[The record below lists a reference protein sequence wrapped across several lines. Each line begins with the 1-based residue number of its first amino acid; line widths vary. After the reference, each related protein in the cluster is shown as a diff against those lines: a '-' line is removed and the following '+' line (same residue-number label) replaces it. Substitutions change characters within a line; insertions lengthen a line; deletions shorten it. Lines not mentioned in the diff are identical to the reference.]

1 MEEKDY
7 SRLTFYALLFLAVIV
22 VGALCRVLS
31 SVLLPVVFAIFLA
44 LTFLPVVQKIN
55 KKTKAPWVLI
65 IILID
70 ILLIVAI
77 AALSSLLFK
86 SLSTITSEYPKYES
100 RFMSIYRLFA
110 KTFRLEFDDAKSFG
124 ENIWNILKVREL
136 VQRIAIF
143 LSNGVV
149 SFSKSLLVV
158 FLLFTFLLIELRL
171 GAKKINTAFADKAK
185 GKIFRI
191 SQQVITE
198 TVRFLSIKFFIS
210 LATGVLVG
218 CGTFIINMD
227 FPIVWGFIAFI
238 MNFIPTFGSIIS
250 TVITTLFALLQFY
263 PSWGKVIYILL
274 LMLSV
279 NMALGNVIE
288 PRIEGKHLGLS
299 PFVILVSLSIWGW
312 IWGFAGMIISV
323 PMTVIIKIIC
333 ENVSFLHGIAVLLG
347 NTADPPKKRTP
358 KRFVHKDEPAKET
371 GTATSDHLDEE

>member
-7 SRLTFYALLFLAVIV
+7 SRLTFYVLLFLAVIV
-22 VGALCRVLS
+22 VGALCKVLA
-31 SVLLPVVFAIFLA
+31 SVLVPVVFAVFLA
-44 LTFLPVVQKIN
+44 LTFLPVVQKIS
-55 KKTKAPWVLI
+55 KKTKIPWVVT
-65 IILID
+65 ILFID

-86 SLSTITSEYPKYES
+86 SLSTITAEYPKYES
-100 RFMSIYRLFA
+100 RFMSIYRLVA

-143 LSNGVV
+143 LSSGVV

-171 GAKKINTAFADKAK
+171 GARKINTAFADKAK

-210 LATGVLVG
+210 LATGILVG
-218 CGTFIINMD
+218 FGTFIVHMD

-323 PMTVIIKIIC
+323 PMMVIIKIIC

-358 KRFVHKDEPAKET
+358 KRFAHQNEQQSSDAK
-371 GTATSDHLDEE
+371 